1 MYRTGSSFWTN
12 ETQHGIQKVWHV
24 GEEKV
29 TMDFAF
35 FAITFNIKKMCT
47 KLLKAGKTGNN

>member
-1 MYRTGSSFWTN
+1 M
-12 ETQHGIQKVWHV
+12 

-35 FAITFNIKKMCT
+35 FAITFNIKKKCT